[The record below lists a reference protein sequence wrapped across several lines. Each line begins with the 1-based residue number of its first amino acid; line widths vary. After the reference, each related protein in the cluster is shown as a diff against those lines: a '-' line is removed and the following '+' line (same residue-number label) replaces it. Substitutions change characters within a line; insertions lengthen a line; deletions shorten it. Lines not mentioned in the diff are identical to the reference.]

1 MELKRG
7 LPLTILLF
15 NLITIVV
22 NAQPKLKIEPES
34 VHFKNVFNRLGNV
47 LLINEGDEVLDIDSI
62 YYNHN
67 FYYTRFNV
75 PIEYPLTILPGDTV
89 QMDCILNRYQLVT
102 SNDTLDNMYIYDK
115 DHNEVGRIKI
125 KINFYNDNQL
135 NGTISGIVTD
145 CSNNPIENASVYF
158 YQDGKYL
165 VDSVST
171 SDEGCFTKRIPVG
184 EYTVSAVKD
193 SYLTTFYYQKYDPFG
208 ANGISVENDSVKNIS
223 FVLHED
229 STTGISISGS
239 ILDSLTRAPVKRAII
254 VIRKGKHNPS
264 KSSSAV
270 QPLLTNEIYTTIS
283 KSDGKFHVNI
293 PDSGYYYLQAFSD
306 YYIPAYYSES
316 ISCAVLWQEA
326 DSLYVNSDVQ
336 EKNIYLKRDSSFGA
350 GLISGS
356 ITLDNDLPENTQDV
370 VVLAKSVNNDNYISY
385 NFLTETGEFKITNLP
400 YGNFKLVAQ
409 KIGYSDA
416 ISSSIV
422 ILPYDTAKEGVLL
435 NILTTTVEEQ
445 IVKPYK
451 TQLMQNYPN
460 PFNPS
465 TNIQV
470 FIVKSGLATVSIY
483 NALGQKVKNVFE
495 GTMSKG
501 YHNFTFDG
509 SELSSG
515 IYMIC
520 LTTNEAVEMKK
531 ILLLK

>member
-15 NLITIVV
+15 NLIIIVV

-47 LLINEGDEVLDIDSI
+47 LLINEGDEVLNIDSI
-62 YYNHN
+62 YYKNKI
-67 FYYTRFNV
+67 YYTRFNV
-75 PIEYPLTILPGDTV
+75 PIEYPLSIQPGDTV

-102 SNDTLDNMYIYDK
+102 SADTLDNMYIYDS
-115 DHNEVGRIKI
+115 DHNEIGRIKI
-125 KINFYNDNQL
+125 KIDFFNDNQL
-135 NGTISGIVTD
+135 NGSISGIVTD
-145 CSNNPIENASVYF
+145 CSSNPLVNASVYF

-165 VDSVST
+165 VDSVNTGS
-171 SDEGCFTKRIPVG
+171 EGCFTKKIPVG
-184 EYTVSAVKD
+184 DYIVSATKE
-193 SYLTTFYYQKYDPFG
+193 SYLTTFYSQKYDPFG
-208 ANGISVENDSVKNIS
+208 ATGIRVEKDSVKNIS

-264 KSSSAV
+264 KPSSV
-270 QPLLTNEIYTTIS
+270 FQPLLSDEIYTAIS
-283 KSDGKFHVNI
+283 KSDGKFHINV

-336 EKNIYLKRDSSFGA
+336 DRNIYLKRDSSFGA
-350 GLISGS
+350 GLISGA
-356 ITLDNDLPENTQDV
+356 ITLDNSLPENIRDV

-385 NFLTETGEFKITNLP
+385 NFLNETGAFKITNLP
-400 YGNFKLVAQ
+400 YGNFKLIAQ
-409 KIGYSDA
+409 KMGYSDA

-422 ILPYDTAKEGVLL
+422 ILPYDTSKEGVLL
-435 NILTTTVEEQ
+435 NILTTTVAGQ
-445 IVKPYK
+445 IIKPTK
-451 TQLMQNYPN
+451 AQLMQNYPN

-470 FIVKSGLATVSIY
+470 FIPKRGFATVSIY

-495 GTMSKG
+495 GTMNEG

-509 SELSSG
+509 NKLSSG
-515 IYMIC
+515 IYIIS
-520 LTTNEAVEMKK
+520 LTTNETIEMKK